1 MGITSILLAILVL
14 SIVIIVHEFGHFL
27 LAKKNGIGVTE
38 FTLGLGPKIVGFTR
52 KDTLYC
58 IKAIPFGGSCVMV
71 GEDDEDASEKSFN
84 SKSPWA
90 RLSVLVAGPI
100 FNFLLAFVL
109 AVVVIGFVGIDKP
122 VLTDVIEGY
131 PAEEAGMQGGDVI
144 TQINDKKIVIYRD
157 VTLYLMEHSGE
168 TLEVTYTRDGQEHKT
183 TIVPKYNEESG
194 SYMMG
199 IQVQGGRE
207 QVSPLDTLKYSVYE
221 VKFLASSTISGLK
234 QLVTGK
240 VARTD
245 ISGAVG
251 IVNHVGEMVEETKS
265 AGAFTVFINLTNISI
280 MISMSLG
287 VCNLLPIPA
296 LDGGRILFIIIE
308 LIRGKPVAKEKE
320 GMVHAIGM
328 AFMMVLLV
336 VVLFNDIINIL
347 N

>member
-1 MGITSILLAILVL
+1 MSITSILLAILVF
-14 SIVIIVHEFGHFL
+14 SILIIVHEFGHFL

-52 KDTLYC
+52 NNTLYC

-71 GEDDEDASEKSFN
+71 GEDDEDASENSYN

-90 RLSVLVAGPI
+90 RLSVIVAGPV

-109 AVVVIGFVGIDKP
+109 AVIVIGFVGIDKP
-122 VLTDVIEGY
+122 VLSGVMEGY
-131 PAEEAGMQGGDVI
+131 PAEEAGMQAGDVI
-144 TQINDKKIVIYRD
+144 TKLNDKNIVIYRD
-157 VTLYLMEHSGE
+157 IQLYLMVHSAE
-168 TLEVTYTRDGQEHKT
+168 PLEVTYERDGEEFKT
-183 TIVPKYNEESG
+183 TIVPQYSEESG
-194 SYMMG
+194 SYLMG
-199 IQVQGGRE
+199 IQGGVRE
-207 QVSPLDTLKYSVYE
+207 QVSAVDTLKYSAYE
-221 VKFLASSTISGLK
+221 VKYLGSSTFTSLK

-251 IVNHVGEMVEETKS
+251 IVNLVGEMVEQTKPD
-265 AGAFTVFINLTNISI
+265 GAFYVFINLANFSI
-280 MISMSLG
+280 MLSMSLG
-287 VCNLLPIPA
+287 VFNLLPIPA

-320 GMVHAIGM
+320 GMVHLVGM
-328 AFMMVLLV
+328 ALLMLLMVV
-336 VVLFNDIINIL
+336 ILFNDIINIL